1 SNNIPTI
8 VFGDDGRG
16 SFPGAA
22 TASRYPFGPEYPF
35 GISIDGAV
43 VTVYPQI
50 VYHGGTA
57 LETEQTDVTILADK
71 DWIIIEFDPDAS
83 TPAVVVKR
91 WDAASGLP
99 QDHDGLLVRG
109 IWRFALAGEEG
120 AEAASLD
127 RAGWSPGN
135 YRRLLAED
143 GTYPPPD
150 NDDPPPCGHPGNE
163 PGAGGE
169 SGGGDD
175 TEHPGDEPGAG
186 GESGGGDDTDHPG
199 DSPSPPSGGECT

>member
-1 SNNIPTI
+1 MSNE
-8 VFGDDGRG
+8 GDRNTARLFIELEMTRVAAEEADSKAEAGLEGLERQG
-16 SFPGAA
+16 NPHALLEEAPRPG
-22 TASRYPFGPEYPF
+22 YPFGAEYPF
-35 GISIDGAV
+35 GISISGAV

-83 TPAVVVKR
+83 TPAVVVKQ
-91 WDAASGLP
+91 WTAASGLP
-99 QDHDGLLVRG
+99 RDHDGLLVRG

-135 YRRLLAED
+135 LAMMAED
-143 GTYPPPD
+143 GT
-150 NDDPPPCGHPGNE
+150 
-163 PGAGGE
+163 
-169 SGGGDD
+169 
-175 TEHPGDEPGAG
+175 
-186 GESGGGDDTDHPG
+186 
-199 DSPSPPSGGECT
+199 

>member
-1 SNNIPTI
+1 MGRFFPFRRPQRGMPICLRGLARGLAKMDEALSGMSFENGRVEWSANDVPHL
-8 VFGDDGRG
+8 VYGDDGRG
-16 SFPGAA
+16 SVPGAA
-22 TASRYPFGPEYPF
+22 TDYPFGPEHPF

-120 AEAASLD
+120 AKAASLD

-135 YRRLLAED
+135 LAMMAED
-143 GTYPPPD
+143 GT
-150 NDDPPPCGHPGNE
+150 
-163 PGAGGE
+163 
-169 SGGGDD
+169 
-175 TEHPGDEPGAG
+175 
-186 GESGGGDDTDHPG
+186 
-199 DSPSPPSGGECT
+199 

>member
-1 SNNIPTI
+1 MSDALLAELERKAGELEADLRQ
-8 VFGDDGRG
+8 VRG
-16 SFPGAA
+16 ELARLNAIEEDVEDLFAELDERAAPDAPMHVKLRGAEEG
-22 TASRYPFGPEYPF
+22 YPFGEEYPF

-57 LETEQTDVTILADK
+57 LEVGKTTIKIKADG
-71 DWIIIEFDPDAS
+71 DWIALQYDPDTEAA
-83 TPAVVVKR
+83 TLIR
-91 WDAASGLP
+91 WPAASGLP

-135 YRRLLAED
+135 LAMMAED
-143 GTYPPPD
+143 GT
-150 NDDPPPCGHPGNE
+150 
-163 PGAGGE
+163 
-169 SGGGDD
+169 
-175 TEHPGDEPGAG
+175 
-186 GESGGGDDTDHPG
+186 
-199 DSPSPPSGGECT
+199 